1 MSCTV
6 NRRSRTTV
14 QAASK
19 GTRLIPKYFVR
30 VAAEISPA
38 ETSKRHDCWRAR
50 PANQNSSAHS
60 QSASIITSHI
70 TLVAETRN
78 RGVKIVT
85 SAAKNGSRLKRRASA
100 NVPKTDNTAQKKKAE
115 CSASSL
121 QPKTLATAA
130 I

>member
-6 NRRSRTTV
+6 NRRSRASV
-14 QAASK
+14 QTASK

-38 ETSKRHDCWRAR
+38 ETSKRHDCCRSK
-50 PANQNSSAHS
+50 PANQNSSAQI

-78 RGVKIVT
+78 TGVNKVK
-85 SAAKNGSRLKRRASA
+85 SAARKGAAFARLSG
-100 NVPKTDNTAQKKKAE
+100 
-115 CSASSL
+115 
-121 QPKTLATAA
+121 
-130 I
+130 